1 MDLHYKQEV
10 TVGGLVLLGAA
21 LFLGGTMWLGGR
33 RLPGSASVT
42 VSFPDAMTLKR
53 GSPVKVSGVS
63 LGTVEDIDYEGYGK
77 VLVVLSLDKR
87 ALPRKDASATLA
99 TVGLVADAVVNLNPG
114 SSAEPLPP
122 GAIIEGRVE
131 RGLMDMGSELG
142 AKASHL
148 MEGASQI
155 EFKQLSEELSRTL
168 RSFQRLTAAY
178 SDTRGGP
185 VGQLTTTMASL
196 QRVSARIDSVLVA
209 AQLDRTLRTA
219 DSMMA
224 SLGRLSADAQATAKQ
239 LDDLL
244 GRVNRGEGT
253 LGRLASDTTFYDNA
267 RKLMQSLQEFVDDLK
282 KHPGKLGITVKV
294 F

>member
-1 MDLHYKQEV
+1 MDLHHKQEV
-10 TVGGLVLLGAA
+10 TVGGLVLLGAV
-21 LFLGGTMWLGGR
+21 LFLGGTMWLSGR
-33 RLPGSASVT
+33 RMPGSATVT

-114 SSAEPLPP
+114 SAAEPLPP
-122 GAIIEGRVE
+122 GTIIEGRVE

-142 AKASHL
+142 AKASRL
-148 MEGASQI
+148 MEGAGQI

-168 RSFQRLTAAY
+168 QSFQRLTAAY

-196 QRVSARIDSVLVA
+196 QRVSARLDSVLAA

-219 DSMMA
+219 DSMMS
-224 SLGRLSADAQATAKQ
+224 SLNRLSSDAQATARQ
-239 LDDLL
+239 LDNLL

-253 LGRLASDTTFYDNA
+253 LGRLASDTAFYDNA